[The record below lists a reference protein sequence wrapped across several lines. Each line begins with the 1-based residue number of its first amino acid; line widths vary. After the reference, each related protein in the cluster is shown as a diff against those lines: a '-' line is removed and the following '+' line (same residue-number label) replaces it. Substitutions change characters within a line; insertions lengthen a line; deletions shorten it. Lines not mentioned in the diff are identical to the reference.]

1 MYDQIYASVRGA
13 ADWLRLN
20 CIESGFRGWPHFR
33 KKNREENMVD
43 STGAQLRE
51 HAPRPWVIPSSVVEI
66 HPSWSSVSGSAA
78 IFFGLAG
85 VGALVLGLVL
95 KGDEAG
101 VLLLWFAPMSFL
113 LMSGG
118 LWSVLD
124 RMPVLRI
131 TPSGVNGR
139 AFSGREVPWNSI
151 ERIDVLKGGADF
163 RFVMMPSA
171 AGGRQRACVVSSV
184 ALSGADQQRLRE
196 ALHVIVS
203 RADTAE
209 SSRMREQVRESRATA
224 AFEHKLAT
232 LTPHVWA
239 MPVVMG
245 LCVVVWVAMV
255 TGGTSVFGPKPEDVH
270 RWGGSTAWDVQAGEW
285 WRLGSAMFVHAGV
298 EHLALN
304 MAALWPAGWLLTRLL
319 GNRGFLLVYFGA
331 GLVGAALSLHFSGQR
346 AICAGASGAVFGVI
360 GALMASVTQ
369 HHGKFP
375 GVRGLE
381 MVIGLLFY
389 VVLSLV
395 AGSYN
400 PAIDNAAHIGGLLAG
415 LVAGW
420 VLVEKVDV
428 GPSRSA
434 RAGRF
439 LLAAALMGG
448 GTAAVVIKA
457 PVAGTDVR
465 AMLGQ
470 WRALEA
476 PSRAHE
482 EAMLRLND
490 DYAAVKRLEIT
501 SAELAVRIEKV
512 HIPGFSRVTVQL
524 DALRLS
530 PEGKPGKLADARRR
544 HSAFISRLL
553 LLRLRELTVAPATY
567 EERREEADLVGLLD
581 RVEREIEIL
590 KRENRQ

>member
-1 MYDQIYASVRGA
+1 
-13 ADWLRLN
+13 
-20 CIESGFRGWPHFR
+20 
-33 KKNREENMVD
+33 
-43 STGAQLRE
+43 
-51 HAPRPWVIPSSVVEI
+51 
-66 HPSWSSVSGSAA
+66 
-78 IFFGLAG
+78 
-85 VGALVLGLVL
+85 
-95 KGDEAG
+95 
-101 VLLLWFAPMSFL
+101 
-113 LMSGG
+113 
-118 LWSVLD
+118 
-124 RMPVLRI
+124 
-131 TPSGVNGR
+131 
-139 AFSGREVPWNSI
+139 
-151 ERIDVLKGGADF
+151 
-163 RFVMMPSA
+163 
-171 AGGRQRACVVSSV
+171 
-184 ALSGADQQRLRE
+184 
-196 ALHVIVS
+196 
-203 RADTAE
+203 
-209 SSRMREQVRESRATA
+209 
-224 AFEHKLAT
+224 
-232 LTPHVWA
+232 
-239 MPVVMG
+239 
-245 LCVVVWVAMV
+245 
-255 TGGTSVFGPKPEDVH
+255 
-270 RWGGSTAWDVQAGEW
+270 
-285 WRLGSAMFVHAGV
+285 
-298 EHLALN
+298 
-304 MAALWPAGWLLTRLL
+304 
-319 GNRGFLLVYFGA
+319 
-331 GLVGAALSLHFSGQR
+331 
-346 AICAGASGAVFGVI
+346 
-360 GALMASVTQ
+360 
-369 HHGKFP
+369 
-375 GVRGLE
+375 

-512 HIPGFSRVTVQL
+512 HIPGFSRVTAQL